1 MTEHTQLPRAT
12 AGFSLIELLVSMVI
26 GLVVTL
32 AITSVMIRGEAT
44 KRSTTSVNDVSQT
57 GAYTTYLLD
66 RAIRSAGS
74 GFSQSWL
81 TTYGC
86 RLDVSQS
93 TPTALHVLPLP
104 SAINSGSAFAK
115 VTSTTLPVRL
125 APVIIAKDLA
135 NPTSSDVRGDVLMV
149 MGGTAGFGESPM
161 LVVPGSVSA
170 TNLRLANTIVFRTG
184 DLFLLADSSVTN
196 GCMVQQV
203 LFPTATT
210 GSTDQNLPLGGTYY
224 SAAGTNVNLANFG
237 ASTTALQ
244 LGNVTDNMP
253 QFQMYGVGSNNTLVS
268 YDLLQANPTGANI
281 DVPIADGVVEL
292 RALYGTDTSPATNT
306 ITWIDPSSSGWD
318 AAALMDGSSASQ
330 TRLKRIVSIRLGLI
344 LRTSLE
350 ERTPA
355 STSDAALSY
364 QRASADVKLFSDLGS
379 ALERTRTLTGSELN
393 YRYRT
398 FEVTIPLRNV
408 TLAP

>member
-1 MTEHTQLPRAT
+1 MKKQSSFLREP

-32 AITSVMIRGEAT
+32 AITSVMIRGEAS
-44 KRSTTSVNDVSQT
+44 KRSTTSVNDVNQT
-57 GAYTTYLLD
+57 GAYSTYLLD

-74 GFSQSWL
+74 GFSQSWKL
-81 TTYGC
+81 TYGC
-86 RLDVSQS
+86 RLNVSQS
-93 TPTALHVLPLP
+93 TPTALNVLPLS
-104 SAINSGSAFAK
+104 SAMNSASAFAK
-115 VTSTTLPVRL
+115 VTSTTLPIRM
-125 APVIIAKDLA
+125 APVVIGKDLA
-135 NPTSSDVRGDVLMV
+135 NPSSSDVRGDVLMV
-149 MGGTAGFGESPM
+149 MSGTAGFGESPL

-170 TNLRLANTIVFRTG
+170 TNIRLANTIVFRTG

-203 LFPTATT
+203 LFPAATT

-224 SAAGTNVNLANFG
+224 SATGTNVNLTSFG

-244 LGNVTDNMP
+244 LGNVTGNMP
-253 QFQMYGVGSNNTLVS
+253 QFQLYGVGDNHTLVS
-268 YDLLQANPTGANI
+268 YDLLQANPTGANL

-292 RALYGTDTSPATNT
+292 RALYGTDTYPATNT
-306 ITWIDPSSSGWD
+306 ITWVDPAASGWD
-318 AAALMDGSSASQ
+318 AATLMDGTPASQ
-330 TRLKRIVSIRLGLI
+330 IKLKQIVSIRVGLI

-350 ERTPA
+350 ERPA
-355 STSDAALSY
+355 GSTSDAALSY

-379 ALERTRTLTGSELN
+379 TLEHTRTLTGTELN
-393 YRYRT
+393 YRHRT

-408 TLAP
+408 ALAI